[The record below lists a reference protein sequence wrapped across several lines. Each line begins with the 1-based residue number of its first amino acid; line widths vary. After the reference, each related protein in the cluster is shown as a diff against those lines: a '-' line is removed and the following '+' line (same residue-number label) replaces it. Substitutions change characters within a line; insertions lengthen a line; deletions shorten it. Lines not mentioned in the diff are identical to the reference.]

1 MATCDLCGAAC
12 GAAKLTQLR
21 QEYQADGIADLCPD
35 CAKWADKLKSDM
47 LLEIPSRMRESIAE
61 RKGHNHQE
69 SWCRRFVRSLK
80 AK

>member
-1 MATCDLCGAAC
+1 MATCDLCGTAC
-12 GAAKLTQLR
+12 SAAKLMQLR
-21 QEYQADGIADLCPD
+21 QEYQADDIADLCPD

-61 RKGHNHQE
+61 RKGHTHRE
-69 SWCRRFVRSLK
+69 PWWRRFVRSLK

>member
-12 GAAKLTQLR
+12 GAAKLAQLR

-69 SWCRRFVRSLK
+69 SWWRRFVKRLK